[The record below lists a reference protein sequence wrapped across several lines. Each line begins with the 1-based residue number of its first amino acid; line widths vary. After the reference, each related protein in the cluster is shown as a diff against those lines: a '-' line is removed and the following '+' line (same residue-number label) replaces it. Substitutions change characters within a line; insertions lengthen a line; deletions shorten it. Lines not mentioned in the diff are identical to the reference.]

1 MRTYELIDRTG
12 TARWTERG
20 RGGRHIGYDGT
31 AVERASPEA
40 ELLRLVDDYRAQCLW
55 FLREGYYPETPH
67 ERERVLALIAQH
79 GDQRAFRRVAEVRTW
94 LLQRSSG
101 TSAGS

>member
-1 MRTYELIDRTG
+1 M
-12 TARWTERG
+12 
-20 RGGRHIGYDGT
+20 
-31 AVERASPEA
+31 ERASPEV
-40 ELLRLVDDYRAQCLW
+40 ELHRLVDEYRAQCLW
-55 FLREGYYPETPH
+55 FLREGYYPETPQ

-94 LLQRSSG
+94 LLRGCSG

>member
-1 MRTYELIDRTG
+1 MEG
-12 TARWTERG
+12 
-20 RGGRHIGYDGT
+20 
-31 AVERASPEA
+31 ASPEA
-40 ELLRLVDDYRAQCLW
+40 ELCRLVDDYRAQCLW
-55 FLREGYYPETPH
+55 FLREGYYPETPQ

-94 LLQRSSG
+94 LLRPSSG